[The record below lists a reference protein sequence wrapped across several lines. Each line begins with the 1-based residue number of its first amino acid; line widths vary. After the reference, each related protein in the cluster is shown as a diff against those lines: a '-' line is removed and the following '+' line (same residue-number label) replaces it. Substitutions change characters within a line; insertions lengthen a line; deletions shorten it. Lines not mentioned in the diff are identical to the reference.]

1 MIFIIAFVHSLLDL
15 IFPNLPETV
24 YITAF
29 AQTERLERDHV
40 VLVRGRVARRN
51 GMRRRVDYAEVWDD
65 FVGVPDVG
73 GDVAQ
78 FFVRE

>member
-1 MIFIIAFVHSLLDL
+1 M
-15 IFPNLPETV
+15 
-24 YITAF
+24 
-29 AQTERLERDHV
+29 
-40 VLVRGRVARRN
+40 LVRGRVARRN